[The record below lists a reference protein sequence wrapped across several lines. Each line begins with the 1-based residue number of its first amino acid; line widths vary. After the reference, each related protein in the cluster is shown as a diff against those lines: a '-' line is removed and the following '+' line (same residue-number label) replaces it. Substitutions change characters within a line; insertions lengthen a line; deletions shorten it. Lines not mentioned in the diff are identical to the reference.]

1 MQVGDVIDLGPHRL
15 VCGDAFNP
23 EHIDLLMQ
31 GEKADMLYC
40 DPPYGIT
47 PADRDKRN
55 FRLVRQPNGS
65 MRTVRASAGKEVLGD
80 HIGCNPTDIISRFVG
95 TDEQFW
101 WGADYY
107 AEHLSDRNVGSWIV
121 WDKRGSEQLDKG
133 FGSCFEL
140 CWSRKRHKR
149 ELIRLPWSG
158 FIGIRDEPD
167 GKRHHPTQK
176 PVALAE
182 WFLDRY
188 SKEGATVVDLFG
200 GSGSTLL
207 ACERKGR
214 VCRMAELSPQYCD
227 VIIQRYEQM
236 TQQPAL
242 IA

>member
-1 MQVGDVIDLGPHRL
+1 MQVGEVVDLGPHRL

-23 EHIDLLMQ
+23 EHVDLLMQ
-31 GEKADMLYC
+31 GDEADMVYC
-40 DPPYGIT
+40 DPPYGIDFT
-47 PADRDKRN
+47 GNHAKRYDN
-55 FRLVRQPNGS
+55 AKA
-65 MRTVRASAGKEVLGD
+65 MATVREYEYCDDSKPLD
-80 HIGCNPTDIISRFVG
+80 IGLLVQAFRSCK
-95 TDEQFW
+95 EQFW
-101 WGADYY
+101 WGANNYSSLIPNI
-107 AEHLSDRNVGSWIV
+107 ERGSWIV
-121 WDKRGSEQLDKG
+121 WDKRVDAKLDNV
-133 FGSCFEL
+133 FGSAFEL
-140 CWSRKRHKR
+140 CWSRTRHSYRIARVK
-149 ELIRLPWSG
+149 WAG
-158 FIGIRDEPD
+158 FHGMNDPIDRP
-167 GKRHHPTQK
+167 RQHPAQR

-207 ACERKGR
+207 ACERKNR